1 MKKTLALLFSI
12 VALQLSAQNFAP
24 IDKSIMDIVYFPQG
38 AHRVYMAKTAED
50 KAKIMPKIKIIYSRP
65 LLNGRK
71 AFGELVKFDQSWRLG
86 ANESTEITFY
96 QAVKI
101 GDTVL
106 APGSYTLY
114 CTPSATSWKLR
125 VHPNLEGWGIFGF
138 DETKDIASITANT
151 TNTDTKIEAFSIA
164 MYEASPKVVH
174 IKVGWENTIVEFPV
188 QLL

>member
-1 MKKTLALLFSI
+1 MKKTLVLLFSMF
-12 VALQLSAQNFAP
+12 ALQISAQNFAP
-24 IDKSIMDIVYFPQG
+24 IDKSIMDVVYFPQG

-71 AFGELVKFDQSWRLG
+71 AFGELVKFDEAWRLG

-101 GDTVL
+101 GEVVL
-106 APGSYTLY
+106 APGRYTLY
-114 CTPSATSWKLR
+114 CTPSANQWKLK
-125 VHPNLEGWGIFGF
+125 VHPNLDGWGSFGY
-138 DETKDIASITANT
+138 DETKDLATVTANT
-151 TNTDTKIEAFSIA
+151 TNTDTKIEAFSIT

-188 QLL
+188 TLL